1 MGEEFVYWVREI
13 PGTDTHYTYDTN
25 AYQVTVS
32 VKNGTTSGK
41 LTVSV
46 DYNSSAINFTN
57 IYNASGSLNVTATKT
72 VEGRNDVLNIF
83 KFDLYKLVGETEEY
97 ITTATNNGSQISFTI
112 PYTVAKDK
120 DKTYTYILREQPGS
134 AAGYVGGYSTE
145 EYRIT
150 AKITD
155 DGKGNLNVQKTVE
168 KKNANGTYDP
178 YTENNGVPSFTNKYT
193 ASGKV
198 TLKGKK
204 VLENHTLE
212 KDQFTF
218 ELYKIER

>member
-46 DYNSSAINFTN
+46 DYNSGAINFTN

-72 VEGRNDVLNIF
+72 VEGRNDVPNIF

-97 ITTATNNGSQISFTI
+97 ITDSN
-112 PYTVAKDK
+112 
-120 DKTYTYILREQPGS
+120 E
-134 AAGYVGGYSTE
+134 
-145 EYRIT
+145 
-150 AKITD
+150 
-155 DGKGNLNVQKTVE
+155 
-168 KKNANGTYDP
+168 
-178 YTENNGVPSFTNKYT
+178 
-193 ASGKV
+193 
-198 TLKGKK
+198 
-204 VLENHTLE
+204 
-212 KDQFTF
+212 
-218 ELYKIER
+218 